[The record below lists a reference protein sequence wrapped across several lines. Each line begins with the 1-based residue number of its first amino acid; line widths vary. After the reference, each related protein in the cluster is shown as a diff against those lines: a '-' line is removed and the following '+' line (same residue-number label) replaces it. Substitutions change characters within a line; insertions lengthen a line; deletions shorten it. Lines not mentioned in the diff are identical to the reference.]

1 MLKLDFVKDWYIR
14 VVYSVCHRMKLCWIG
29 LISFFISKCASNK
42 SVCMVR
48 HTKSVVS
55 WSSLSLSAPG
65 NE

>member
-14 VVYSVCHRMKLCWIG
+14 FVYSVCHRMKLCWTG

-55 WSSLSLSAPG
+55 
-65 NE
+65 